1 MTQEEDD
8 KLNQSTESMEFGT
21 SKEIELLDS
30 SDGDPSVSDARLT
43 QNSKQVQE
51 EQKNLVNSSYSFM
64 PPVTSASAS
73 KRPQVA

>member
-8 KLNQSTESMEFGT
+8 KLNHSTESMEFGT

-43 QNSKQVQE
+43 QNSKQV
-51 EQKNLVNSSYSFM
+51 
-64 PPVTSASAS
+64 
-73 KRPQVA
+73 